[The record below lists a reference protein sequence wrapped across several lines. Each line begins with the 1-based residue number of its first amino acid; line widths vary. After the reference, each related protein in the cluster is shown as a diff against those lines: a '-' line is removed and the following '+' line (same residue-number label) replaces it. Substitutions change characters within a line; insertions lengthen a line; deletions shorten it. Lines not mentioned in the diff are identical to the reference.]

1 MIKSQYLSELIFWHT
16 FGTTKN
22 RKNKKNNN
30 MKSFFNFLRKNKLY
44 TFVEVVGMS
53 IALAF
58 VIYIST
64 YVSEQL
70 TRDSEIK
77 GQIAYGVGRVIVCL

>member
-1 MIKSQYLSELIFWHT
+1 
-16 FGTTKN
+16 
-22 RKNKKNNN
+22 

-44 TFVEVVGMS
+44 TIVEIVGMS

-77 GQIAYGVGRVIVCL
+77 GQIAYGVGVLPHYLTLEKIHILKFIFLLLLKLQ

>member
-1 MIKSQYLSELIFWHT
+1 
-16 FGTTKN
+16 
-22 RKNKKNNN
+22 

-44 TFVEVVGMS
+44 TFVKVVGMA

-58 VIYIST
+58 VVYIAT

-77 GQIAYGVGRVIVCL
+77 GQIAYGCR

>member
-1 MIKSQYLSELIFWHT
+1 MVRLKIEKQ
-16 FGTTKN
+16 
-22 RKNKKNNN
+22 KNNN

-44 TFVEVVGMS
+44 TFVEIVGMS

-58 VIYIST
+58 VVYIST

>member
-1 MIKSQYLSELIFWHT
+1 
-16 FGTTKN
+16 
-22 RKNKKNNN
+22 

-44 TFVEVVGMS
+44 TFVEIVGMS

-58 VIYIST
+58 VGYIST

-77 GQIAYGVGRVIVCL
+77 GQIAYGVGRVIVYLSYIYSIFMVYL